1 MSLLNPEE
9 VEQEQYEMR
18 DLQLQ
23 LLETNMLVKSLSVQ
37 LNDLKERVSGTC
49 VNITW
54 NFSWVYIDAIT

>member
-37 LNDLKERVSGTC
+37 LNDLKERVSGMCEYYTE
-49 VNITW
+49 I
-54 NFSWVYIDAIT
+54 

>member
-23 LLETNMLVKSLSVQ
+23 LLETNMLIKSLSVQ
-37 LNDLKERVSGTC
+37 LNDLKEQVSGTC

-54 NFSWVYIDAIT
+54 ELSWV

>member
-37 LNDLKERVSGTC
+37 LNDLKERVSGTKLC
-49 VNITW
+49 K
-54 NFSWVYIDAIT
+54 YYMEL